1 MKTSFVVSL
10 QQTSFKA
17 LATGKFDGNLR
28 LLKDLG
34 YDGVEL
40 AVADPSE
47 IDQQKIFQLIDDR
60 GLEVPAIGTGQAY
73 LRDGL
78 SIIDSGERAIE
89 RIKSHIE
96 FARLFDA
103 VVIIGLIRGKIN
115 ENKKNAENTFVD
127 CVQKCADYA
136 PEIKFAIEPLN
147 RYETDFLNTIEET
160 TNILKLIDAR
170 NVGIL
175 MDTFHMNI
183 EEVSITRTIESSS
196 LPFHVHI
203 ADSNRRA
210 PGFGHLNFDELFSTL
225 KKVGYDRF
233 VSAEILPLPSIEKAA
248 EQTIKM
254 LKTICD
260 VY

>member
-47 IDQQKIFQLIDDR
+47 IDQQKIFQLIDDH

-78 SIIDSGERAIE
+78 SIIDSRERAIE

-96 FARLFDA
+96 FARLFNA
-103 VVIIGLIRGKIN
+103 IVIIGLIRGKIN
-115 ENKKNAENTFVD
+115 GKMNKAESTFID
-127 CVQKCADYA
+127 CMQKCADYA
-136 PEIKFAIEPLN
+136 PETRFAIEPLN
-147 RYETDFLNTIEET
+147 RYETDFINNVEEAMK
-160 TNILKLIDAR
+160 ILKLIDAR

-175 MDTFHMNI
+175 IDTFHMNI
-183 EEVSITRTIESSS
+183 EEVSIIKSIESSS
-196 LPFHVHI
+196 SLLFHVHV
-203 ADSNRRA
+203 ADSNRKA
-210 PGFGHLNFDELFSTL
+210 PGFGHLNFDEMFSTL
-225 KKVGYDRF
+225 KKVGYKGF
-233 VSAEILPLPSIEKAA
+233 VSAEILPLPSVEKAA
-248 EQTIKM
+248 EQTIKL
-254 LKTICD
+254 LKM
-260 VY
+260 Y